1 MVAARPQRRLAP
13 GKGRGARP
21 PAARTQG
28 QGVTLGPSARGRRLD
43 QALVEAFPALS
54 RARLQALIR
63 QGQVRVDQR
72 TAKASARM
80 SGGERIQ
87 LTLPPA
93 EPALPEPEDL
103 PLSVLFQDRDLL
115 VLDKAPGMVVHPAAG
130 HRRGTLVNALLHH
143 VRDLQGVGGA
153 LRPGL
158 VHRLDKDTSGCL
170 VVAKNDAALR
180 GLQASFKTRQ
190 VQKTYLALVHGQPPE
205 QGRIETA
212 YGRHPRHRQRFTGR
226 LTEGKP
232 ARTGFR
238 VLERLHGAA
247 LLEVDLLTGRTH
259 QIRVHLAE
267 AGYPLLGDVLYG
279 GTRKGDARVRAVQT
293 TLGRQALHAWR
304 LAFPHPRTGARR
316 AFEAKV
322 PADLRSALTAL
333 RMVRP

>member
-1 MVAARPQRRLAP
+1 M
-13 GKGRGARP
+13 
-21 PAARTQG
+21 
-28 QGVTLGPSARGRRLD
+28 
-43 QALVEAFPALS
+43 EAFPELS
-54 RARLQALIR
+54 RARVQALIR
-63 QGQVRVDQR
+63 DGHARVDGR
-72 TAKASARM
+72 ATKPSARM
-80 SGGERIQ
+80 SGGEHIQ
-87 LTLPPA
+87 LSVPPA

-143 VRDLQGVGGA
+143 VRDLQGVGGT

-180 GLQASFKTRQ
+180 GLQASFKTRR
-190 VQKTYLALVHGQPPE
+190 VQKTYLALVHGHPPGE
-205 QGRIETA
+205 GHMETA

-232 ARTGFR
+232 ARTAFR

-267 AGYPLLGDVLYG
+267 AGHPLLGDVLYG
-279 GTRKGDARVRAVQT
+279 GTRKGDARVKATQAA
-293 TLGRQALHAWR
+293 LGRQALHAWR
-304 LAFPHPRTGARR
+304 LAFPHPRTGAQRR
-316 AFEAKV
+316 FEAPV
-322 PADLRSALTAL
+322 PADLRAALEAL
-333 RMVRP
+333 RSP